1 MLAIFGNLDLME
13 LALIAGAALLVFGGR
28 LPEVVIRGARH
39 VGRARRTLEK
49 IWREAGIEQEMRD
62 LRREIDVTAHAVG
75 GAQKAV
81 RTALDP
87 YPAESFKPSVDPA
100 LEEETGG
107 EETGG
112 EDTGG
117 EETGGEETGT
127 DDASVGDRADEA
139 TGVDPGSLGPR
150 GQAEQRPGN
159 AEIDTAGAET
169 ETAPRTGDDQADTG
183 AAGGESTGS

>member
-87 YPAESFKPSVDPA
+87 YPAESFKPSFDPA
-100 LEEETGG
+100 LEED
-107 EETGG
+107 TGG
-112 EDTGG
+112 ED
-117 EETGGEETGT
+117 TGGEETGT

>member
-1 MLAIFGNLDLME
+1 M
-13 LALIAGAALLVFGGR
+13 
-28 LPEVVIRGARH
+28 
-39 VGRARRTLEK
+39 
-49 IWREAGIEQEMRD
+49 
-62 LRREIDVTAHAVG
+62 TAHAVG

-87 YPAESFKPSVDPA
+87 YPAESFKPSFDPA
-100 LEEETGG
+100 LEE
-107 EETGG
+107 
-112 EDTGG
+112 DTGG
-117 EETGGEETGT
+117 EGAGT